1 MDKYNPMTKMIL
13 FSIIVILIILFV
25 KSVIFSPK
33 EENQTPYV
41 TEKETIANSS
51 EPKESETLE
60 DEESSSSTYSE
71 FEQFDD
77 FKDLEN
83 NSSFMEQLD
92 GLLSLPDEKE

>member
-25 KSVIFSPK
+25 KSVIFGPK
-33 EENQTPYV
+33 EESQIPYV
-41 TEKETIANSS
+41 TEKEMIANSL

-60 DEESSSSTYSE
+60 DEESNSSTYSE